1 MNFTVYKIMMLNKYE
16 KRFFTISNFHYT
28 KQDANKWIKLYDPD
42 NKQTIKIKSELR
54 NLKDVYKSFDEF
66 ILKDLSDEN
75 RIQVFKMICLL
86 QNIPEQLNQS
96 EVKIF
101 G

>member
-54 NLKDVYKSFDEF
+54 NLKDFNKTDQEQ
-66 ILKDLSDEN
+66 IKKELNEALKN
-75 RIQVFKMICLL
+75 V
-86 QNIPEQLNQS
+86 
-96 EVKIF
+96 
-101 G
+101 